1 MPARSTASSP
11 RPTVMCLALTGLVAC
26 ACGGASKDSGRTV
39 AAPYL
44 EDDLVQVV
52 PGPGLP
58 AEATVQPSA
67 NNLDIV
73 EHDGAWFFS
82 FRTAPSH
89 FASAETQLHVLRS
102 TDRETWTFET
112 TLFLETDLRE
122 PRFLS
127 TGDTLQLYFA
137 RLGTSSTSF
146 EPGGAL
152 VTTRSADGT
161 WSTPVDLFGTDDT
174 FIPWRTRWVGER
186 AMMTGY
192 RGGEEVYEFDGLPA
206 IEVYWL
212 GSTDGVSWDDWT
224 PGSGPV
230 LVGGG
235 SETDLAFTSDG
246 AAIAVVRNEAGDEDG
261 WGSKICRAEA
271 DALGTW
277 TCAHDPRKYDS
288 PLVFEHD
295 ARIWL
300 IGRRHLTETG
310 AYDLEMRELE
320 HATQSLTYQA
330 SYWTEPKRCSLWE
343 VDPHDLTVSHVLD
356 LPSRGD
362 TCFASILSLG
372 GDRFEVWNYSS
383 PVDGP
388 DVSWVDGQTG
398 ETYIYKQ
405 TLVIPS
411 DGPT

>member
-1 MPARSTASSP
+1 MPSSVPTLLRPLLWGGFVAACGASS
-11 RPTVMCLALTGLVAC
+11 
-26 ACGGASKDSGRTV
+26 KDTAER
-39 AAPYL
+39 AAMPYL

-58 AEATVQPSA
+58 SEVSVQASA
-67 NNLDIV
+67 NNLDVV
-73 EHDGAWFFS
+73 EHDGAWFFA

-89 FASAETQLHVLRS
+89 FASAQTELHILRS
-102 TDRETWTFET
+102 TDRETWTHET
-112 TLFLETDLRE
+112 TLFMATDLRE

-127 TGDTLQLYFA
+127 AGSGLQLYFA
-137 RLGTSSTSF
+137 KLGTSSASF

-161 WSTPVDLFGTDDT
+161 WSAPVDLYEAGDT
-174 FIPWRTRWVGER
+174 FIPWRTRWLGDR

-192 RGGEEVYEFDGLPA
+192 RGGGDVYAFDGMPA
-206 IEVYWL
+206 IEIYWL
-212 GSTDGVSWDDWT
+212 GSSDGQTWADWT

-235 SETDLAFTSDG
+235 SETDLAFTPDG
-246 AAIAVVRNEAGDEDG
+246 AAIAVVRNEGGDQDG
-261 WGSKICRAEA
+261 WGSKICRAEPEDLA
-271 DALGTW
+271 AW
-277 TCAHDPRKYDS
+277 TCNADLRKYDS
-288 PLVFEHD
+288 PLVFEH
-295 ARIWL
+295 AGRIWL
-300 IGRRHLTETG
+300 IGRRNVTESG
-310 AYDLEMRELE
+310 AYDLELRELD
-320 HATQSLTYQA
+320 HAAQSINYQA
-330 SYWTEPKRCSLWE
+330 AYWNEPKRCSLWE
-343 VDPHDLTVSHVLD
+343 VDSSSLTVELVLD

-388 DVSWVDGQTG
+388 DVSWLTGQTG

-405 TLVIPS
+405 TLVLPS
-411 DGPT
+411 GDSE